1 MTVPQKNRERS
12 NMTRTALIAALAVVA
27 ASPAIAKSAYIFK
40 LTPGAGGAALRYY
53 DVNAK
58 LKIVAET
65 VTAAGAATC
74 ALVEKNTSTSIA
86 DPSGSTTQCYGDSDA
101 GEVVGYYLPTSNPNT
116 AVGFT
121 YKGGNYADYIATGSV
136 AANGGTQLNA
146 ISKSGK
152 LIAGTYSDASGFS
165 RIFTLK
171 GGKQQDI
178 TVADA
183 NYLVATG
190 INDTGVVTAQSF
202 DANNNLVASLLIDG
216 SSVTTIAYPGGTL
229 TTTHVINNSG
239 VLVGA
244 YTDAKG
250 VRHGYTY
257 DSTTRTYSA
266 PINAP
271 KVAATGL
278 LGINTKGVVSGSAT
292 PKGGTAEGLIGTPA
306 K

>member
-1 MTVPQKNRERS
+1 
-12 NMTRTALIAALAVVA
+12 MTRTALLAALALTV
-27 ASPAIAKSAYIFK
+27 ASPALAKSAYTFK
-40 LTPGAGGAALRYY
+40 LTPGAGGASLRYY

-58 LKIVAET
+58 LQIVAET

-74 ALVEKNTSTSIA
+74 ALVDKNTSIAIA

-101 GEVVGYYLPTSNPNT
+101 GEVVGYYLPTGNPNT

-121 YKGGNYADYIATGSV
+121 YKGGTYADYIATGSV

-152 LIAGTYSDASGFS
+152 IIAGTYSDASGFS

-171 GGKQQDI
+171 AGKQTDI
-178 TVADA
+178 TVANA

-190 INDTGVVTAQSF
+190 VNDKGVLTAQSF
-202 DANNNLVASLLIDG
+202 DANNNLVGSLLISG
-216 SSVTTIAYPGGTL
+216 GTVTTIAYPGGTL
-229 TTTHVINNSG
+229 TTTHVINDAG
-239 VLVGA
+239 VVVGA

-250 VRHGYTY
+250 ARHGYTY
-257 DSTTRTYSA
+257 DSATGTYSP
-266 PINAP
+266 PIDAP

-292 PKGGTAEGLIGTPA
+292 PQGGVAEGLIGTP
-306 K
+306 KK